1 MIEKDSRS
9 TAEKVR
15 LFRSR
20 FSGLGHVY
28 GTYDPVSGRSWQV
41 KQPVTEAVVLDHLT
55 GKKPLGIYLLMGTHT
70 RALVVDYDVDEYNL
84 PVEFTNRAAHYGVD
98 AYIEVSKSKGFHVW
112 LFFEYDGV
120 PAAKA
125 RAVARH
131 ILDEAGH
138 QAEVFPKQD
147 AIDLNQGYGNFIGL
161 PLFAP
166 LAIQGRTVFVDPRNG
181 LRPVPNQ
188 WRYIEQMKIVPESLL
203 DEIIDV
209 NELQVG
215 SSEARECSRSL
226 GTFQPAW
233 TLPPCARRMLEE
245 GVSGNQ
251 RVACFRLAVHLRR
264 IGLPSDIVMAALQ
277 QWATKNRPR
286 DGKRVITDDE
296 IKAQAAAAFLK
307 EYHGN
312 GCEDPAVSPHCD
324 ISCHLFERRGAPTS
338 ISISTETTTRI
349 LPQ

>member
-20 FSGLGHVY
+20 FSGLEHIY
-28 GTYDPVSGRSWQV
+28 GTYDPGSGRSWQV
-41 KQPVTEAVVLDHLT
+41 KQPVTDAVVLEHLQ
-55 GKKPLGIYLLMGTHT
+55 GKRPLGIYLLTGKLT
-70 RALVVDYDVDEYNL
+70 RALVVDYDRDELEL
-84 PVEFTNRAAHYGVD
+84 PVEFANRAAHYGID
-98 AYIEVSKSKGFHVW
+98 AYIETSKKKGFHVW
-112 LFFEYDGV
+112 IFFGPNGI

-131 ILDEAGH
+131 ILNEAG
-138 QAEVFPKQD
+138 QEAEVFPKQD
-147 AIDLNQGYGNFIGL
+147 AIDPGRGEYGNFINL

-166 LAIQGRTVFVDPRNG
+166 LAVQGRTVFVDPRNG
-181 LRPVPNQ
+181 LKPVPNQ
-188 WRYIEQMKIVPESLL
+188 WLYLEQMKSVPESVL
-203 DEIIDV
+203 DETIEV
-209 NELQVG
+209 NEIKVG
-215 SSEARECSRSL
+215 SPDVRETACSL
-226 GTFQPAW
+226 GAFQSAW
-233 TLPPCARRMLEE
+233 ALPPCARRMLEE
-245 GVSGNQ
+245 GVSENQ

-277 QWATKNRPR
+277 QWATKNRTQ

-307 EYHGN
+307 KYHGN

-324 ISCHLFERRGAPTS
+324 DSCRLFDRRGTPTPV
-338 ISISTETTTRI
+338 STETTTRI
-349 LPQ
+349 PPQ